1 MRLGGLKKY
10 IDLFGSVALSYLQ
23 NQSGQVAMIFAL
35 AAIPILFA
43 SSAAIDFGR
52 RNSAKAQIDAA
63 LDGAMLAT
71 LARKSNTI
79 TVLDITSMENQFRT
93 EAARVPGVTI
103 TSFTAPVPVVVPA
116 LNLSDSSGS
125 TLKLTASY
133 TATIKTTMAAMMN
146 VTTMNIDGMTSG
158 VKKLP
163 QYMEFFL
170 LLDSSPSMGLA
181 ATSADINNLKNF
193 TGGCAFA
200 CHEHT
205 YDNSGNVTGDKQDD
219 NYHIAQKYN
228 IKLRIQVLRDA
239 VDALVDRANETA
251 ALPQQFAMEM
261 WTFNDSATQTQ
272 LKSMTSALNSIK
284 AKTKDIDI
292 AYAYRNQSD
301 NQTDFERAIAKM
313 NSVIPASGTG
323 LLATSPVRFLFF
335 VTDGVQDTGGS
346 ISNESAG
353 FRINQNRFIGPFN
366 PETCKSLKDKNV
378 RIGIIYTQYMP
389 LYDNGFYN
397 NFVRPYE
404 NKIGPSLKACASD
417 GLYYPVASGGDITSA
432 MLTLFTNAVSSVRI
446 SQ

>member
-1 MRLGGLKKY
+1 
-10 IDLFGSVALSYLQ
+10 
-23 NQSGQVAMIFAL
+23 
-35 AAIPILFA
+35 
-43 SSAAIDFGR
+43 
-52 RNSAKAQIDAA
+52 
-63 LDGAMLAT
+63 
-71 LARKSNTI
+71 
-79 TVLDITSMENQFRT
+79 MESQFRA
-93 EAARVPGVTI
+93 EAAKVPGVTI

-116 LNLSDSSGS
+116 VNSSDSSGS
-125 TLKLTASY
+125 TIKLVASY
-133 TATIKTTMAAMMN
+133 TATVKTTMAAMMN
-146 VTTMNIDGMTSG
+146 VTTLSIDGSASG
-158 VKKLP
+158 LKKLP
-163 QYMEFFL
+163 QYMNFFL
-170 LLDSSPSMGLA
+170 LLDNSPSMGLA
-181 ATSADINNLKNF
+181 ATDTDINNLKNV

-205 YDNSGNVTGDKQDD
+205 FDSSGNVTGDNQND

-239 VDALVDRANETA
+239 VNALVDKADATTA
-251 ALPQQFAMEM
+251 IPAQFSMEM

-272 LKSMTSALNSIK
+272 LQSMTSTLSSVK
-284 AKTKDIDI
+284 SKTKDIDI

-323 LLATSPVRFLFF
+323 LLPTSPVRFLFF

-366 PETCKSLKDKNV
+366 PATCKSLKDKNV

-397 NFVRPYE
+397 AYVRPYE

-417 GLYYPVASGGDITSA
+417 GLYFSVASGGDITSA
-432 MLTLFTNAVSSVRI
+432 MLTLFSNAVSSVRI

>member
-1 MRLGGLKKY
+1 MIGVNAMQLGGLKKY

-23 NQSGQVAMIFAL
+23 NQSGQVAMIFGL

-146 VTTMNIDGMTSG
+146 VATMNIDGMTSG

-200 CHEHT
+200 CH
-205 YDNSGNVTGDKQDD
+205 
-219 NYHIAQKYN
+219 
-228 IKLRIQVLRDA
+228 
-239 VDALVDRANETA
+239 
-251 ALPQQFAMEM
+251 
-261 WTFNDSATQTQ
+261 
-272 LKSMTSALNSIK
+272 
-284 AKTKDIDI
+284 
-292 AYAYRNQSD
+292 
-301 NQTDFERAIAKM
+301 
-313 NSVIPASGTG
+313 
-323 LLATSPVRFLFF
+323 
-335 VTDGVQDTGGS
+335 
-346 ISNESAG
+346 
-353 FRINQNRFIGPFN
+353 
-366 PETCKSLKDKNV
+366 
-378 RIGIIYTQYMP
+378 
-389 LYDNGFYN
+389 
-397 NFVRPYE
+397 
-404 NKIGPSLKACASD
+404 
-417 GLYYPVASGGDITSA
+417 
-432 MLTLFTNAVSSVRI
+432 
-446 SQ
+446 